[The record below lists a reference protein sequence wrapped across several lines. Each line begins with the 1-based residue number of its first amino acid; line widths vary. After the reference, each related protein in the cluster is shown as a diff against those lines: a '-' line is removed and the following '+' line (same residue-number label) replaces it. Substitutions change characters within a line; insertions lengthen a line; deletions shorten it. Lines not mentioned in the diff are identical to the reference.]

1 MDTVLK
7 NERTAHAD
15 HIWQRIYGM
24 IPDGPG
30 MITEH
35 TNSIALPGN
44 YPGGAFPVR
53 VRVQFD
59 LRKGDRR

>member
-24 IPDGPG
+24 IPDGRG
-30 MITEH
+30 
-35 TNSIALPGN
+35 
-44 YPGGAFPVR
+44 R
-53 VRVQFD
+53 
-59 LRKGDRR
+59 

>member
-1 MDTVLK
+1 
-7 NERTAHAD
+7 
-15 HIWQRIYGM
+15 M